1 MNAPDM
7 LVECGGRRTLE
18 GVGSLLPLCGFL
30 RSNSIM
36 AARTFTRGDLF
47 FFFIFKFCISLSSKV
62 LSHLL
67 VRPL

>member
-18 GVGSLLPLCGFL
+18 GLGSLLPLCGFL

-36 AARTFTRGDLF
+36 AARTFTRGDLLF
-47 FFFIFKFCISLSSKV
+47 FFLFLNFALASHPKFYLTC
-62 LSHLL
+62 
-67 VRPL
+67 